1 MWVLFACINL
11 KGSRIK
17 VSGRIRE
24 RCHPSHRFFTPCHV
38 AASRLSHKAFLFP
51 FRMTVAWKSSLWG
64 GTLIVILNECE
75 VSIPVVR
82 KAVRCHSEQERRR
95 LSDYLLLHKVF
106 IANRFYKRNSAGKNR
121 VWVSLF
127 YSKERKWTLFK
138 RAKRHYKS
146 VWNAIPGRKER

>member
-1 MWVLFACINL
+1 M
-11 KGSRIK
+11 
-17 VSGRIRE
+17 
-24 RCHPSHRFFTPCHV
+24 
-38 AASRLSHKAFLFP
+38 
-51 FRMTVAWKSSLWG
+51 
-64 GTLIVILNECE
+64 LIVILNECE

-127 YSKERKWTLFK
+127 YSKERK
-138 RAKRHYKS
+138 
-146 VWNAIPGRKER
+146 